1 MLRADGA
8 SAKDFSEGEI
18 AMPYSIVAVGTSW
31 GGLSAMTK
39 LLGSL
44 PEDFPIPIVVVQHRS
59 KDSDRLLVQLL
70 QDATGLKVC
79 EIEDKDVLA
88 AGTVHIAPADYHVL
102 VESGYLSL
110 TLEEPVRFSRP
121 SIDVMFTSAA
131 DAYGPATIGVI
142 LTGANDDGAMGL
154 ADIVKRGG
162 TALVQDPK
170 TAEIRIM
177 PESALKATPTA
188 EVLSLDNLA
197 PRLIELS
204 GEVVEAGR
212 RKAV

>member
-1 MLRADGA
+1 
-8 SAKDFSEGEI
+8 
-18 AMPYSIVAVGTSW
+18 MPYSIVAMGTSW
-31 GGLSAMTK
+31 GGLSALSK
-39 LLGSL
+39 LLGRL
-44 PEDFPIPIVVVQHRS
+44 PEEFSIPIVVVQHRS

-79 EIEDKDVLA
+79 EIEDKDVLC
-88 AGTVHIAPADYHVL
+88 AGTVHVAPADYHVL

-121 SIDVMFTSAA
+121 SIDVMFASAA

-142 LTGANDDGAMGL
+142 LTGANEDGARGL

-162 TALVQDPK
+162 CALIQDPK

-177 PESALKATPTA
+177 PEAAFKASPTA
-188 EVLSLDNLA
+188 EVLSLDHLA
-197 PRLIELS
+197 SRLIELA
-204 GEVVEAGR
+204 EPVEAGR

>member
-1 MLRADGA
+1 
-8 SAKDFSEGEI
+8 
-18 AMPYSIVAVGTSW
+18 
-31 GGLSAMTK
+31 MTK

-79 EIEDKDVLA
+79 EIEDKDVLS

-131 DAYGPATIGVI
+131 DAYGPATIGII
-142 LTGANDDGAMGL
+142 LTGANDDGAKGL

-162 TALVQDPK
+162 CALIQDPK
-170 TAEIRIM
+170 TAEIKIM